1 MNQDQMNQKEE
12 ERRAP
17 RKIYEQEH
25 EQILTIKQTRL
36 KIQRG
41 KIYAEF
47 AKWKSDFVQAEKIF
61 EVQKAEI

>member
-36 KIQRG
+36 KI
-41 KIYAEF
+41 
-47 AKWKSDFVQAEKIF
+47 
-61 EVQKAEI
+61 